1 MNLIKNQRP
10 NIDNI
15 YLHVKDPFKSKYEL
29 LIKGTEKV
37 GTKNFKNPKTFF
49 DYSQT
54 IEGVCKNLGGYN
66 PTKKRRMSIV
76 FDDMIID
83 MKSNKKLCPR
93 AIELFLRGRKLNILL
108 VFILQLFF
116 KAPKTIRLNT
126 THYENS

>member
-15 YLHVKDPFKSKYEL
+15 YLHAKDPFKSKYEL

-54 IEGVCKNLGGYN
+54 IEGVYKNLGDYN

-116 KAPKTIRLNT
+116 KAPKTI
-126 THYENS
+126 